1 MAMINNFNI
10 TSGFNSLESVHKMKE
25 AGANELYG
33 GFLPKELDKKW
44 PIAFNILN
52 RRGEDANFSD
62 WNEFEKAVN
71 QARKYNLLK

>member
-25 AGANELYG
+25 AGADELYG
-33 GFLPKELDKKW
+33 GFIPKKMDAVM
-44 PIAFNILN
+44 PAAFQILN

-62 WNEFEKAVN
+62 WNEFEK
-71 QARKYNLLK
+71 